1 MTPDTTKALA
11 EALEPCPFC
20 GHVGLVFGDGSSYRW
35 GIASCGG
42 CGATCGEVRRS
53 YPDDGAWRSKAIK
66 EWNTRAHA
74 PAAEPLTVDAV
85 RDLID
90 DAGLDWH
97 NGWTV
102 GEDSTN
108 RYLSLCRAV
117 ERAHGIGADSQ
128 TQPANKT

>member
-1 MTPDTTKALA
+1 MTTESPSFQPAPTVPCARCDTPGACREHEPDLHAAALDQAPRGLNLTPKLKALA
-11 EALEPCPFC
+11 DAHPEQMAAARAEL
-20 GHVGLVFGDGSSYRW
+20 R
-35 GIASCGG
+35 
-42 CGATCGEVRRS
+42 
-53 YPDDGAWRSKAIK
+53 AWLAQ
-66 EWNTRAHA
+66 A

-117 ERAHGIGADSQ
+117 ERSHGIASSI
-128 TQPANKT
+128 